1 MRPLGHRPR
10 ARPGRRRVRRG
21 SPARDSGAGRLRG
34 RDERG
39 PAQRRR
45 LGTHCPRAERGA
57 RAARRERRGG
67 RVRPRSPGHGPG
79 ILWPRLD
86 SRTCDPAGW
95 NGHRELAAG
104 GRNDRRGDR
113 VSATEQ
119 VVRLVLADDHAPT
132 RADLRATLEADGGF
146 RVAAEAS
153 DAAGAIAAA
162 LRHRPDL
169 CLLDLNMPGGGLDA
183 CWEIVSRLPDT
194 KVVMLTVS
202 AESEA
207 LFRAL
212 RSGAAGYLLKDI
224 DPRRLPHALRD
235 VIAGRPAIPR
245 TLVGR
250 MLEEFRSGDPRRRA
264 IASPEELRSRLTSRE
279 WQVPSAIGRGGSPRG
294 VARRLA

>member
-1 MRPLGHRPR
+1 
-10 ARPGRRRVRRG
+10 VT
-21 SPARDSGAGRLRG
+21 ARD
-34 RDERG
+34 D
-39 PAQRRR
+39 
-45 LGTHCPRAERGA
+45 
-57 RAARRERRGG
+57 
-67 RVRPRSPGHGPG
+67 
-79 ILWPRLD
+79 
-86 SRTCDPAGW
+86 
-95 NGHRELAAG
+95 
-104 GRNDRRGDR
+104 
-113 VSATEQ
+113 

-183 CWEIVSRLPDT
+183 CWEIVSRLPET

-235 VIAGRPAIPR
+235 VIAGQPAIPR
-245 TLVGR
+245 ALVSR
-250 MLEEFRSGDPRRRA
+250 MMDEFRSGDPRRRA

-279 WQVPSAIGRGGSPRG
+279 WQVLELMAEGRSTGEIAERLTISQSAVRAHITAVVRKLGASDREDAIARFREGPAGG
-294 VARRLA
+294 A